1 MMRGSKPAP
10 RVARD
15 FVTENAIAAILA
27 SPRKAPA
34 PAEPKNPNFAKRP
47 AYLDRIAAQLAAE
60 RDYVLRLADA
70 QQRDAEVAG
79 GMREMGA
86 EERAELTQQL
96 KAKWTEVSNV
106 RVERAHVGRA
116 PFSPRVRPPPPF
128 PALTPLPILTRAQRY
143 SVFAHKK
150 ISTSCSSVG
159 EIRLKENC
167 ERLMTQLENDIKKLN
182 IPGPIYVKDD

>member
-1 MMRGSKPAP
+1 MMKGSKPPARQP
-10 RVARD
+10 RD
-15 FVTENAIAAILA
+15 FVTENAIAAIIA
-27 SPRKAPA
+27 SPRKPA
-34 PAEPKNPNFAKRP
+34 PPPAPVNPNFAKRP

-86 EERAELTQQL
+86 EERAELVQQL

-106 RVERAHVGRA
+106 RCAHFCLACRRGKELTH
-116 PFSPRVRPPPPF
+116 PHPPPF
-128 PALTPLPILTRAQRY
+128 FTHSIPSPALQRY

-150 ISTSCSSVG
+150 ISTSNSSVG

-167 ERLMTQLENDIKKLN
+167 ERLMTQLENDIKKLS
-182 IPGPIYVKDD
+182 IPGPIFVKDD